1 MRNTERRVSPLAT
14 GRRKGPVSAE
24 PSLFDAERTQ
34 KNLPFP
40 FNKKKPIAKQAADPN
55 RVAEAA
61 RAPGDKENNDG
72 GGKWKTRPE
81 NEKKNTKTK
90 PTTRSIESLSGGGG
104 GGGGGAPLYNK
115 CAFPF
120 PRTLSGVY
128 GERRRA
134 VRARERERE
143 REREKERETD
153 ADGWCR
159 LSIDGADFSHFH
171 NGSAAAAAAAAA
183 PAVARRWRLSLR
195 AGGG

>member
-72 GGKWKTRPE
+72 GGNGKRGPRMRKKHKNKTDD
-81 NEKKNTKTK
+81 
-90 PTTRSIESLSGGGG
+90 SIDR
-104 GGGGGAPLYNK
+104 K
-115 CAFPF
+115 F
-120 PRTLSGVY
+120 
-128 GERRRA
+128 ERRRRRRWWWCSSLQQMRLSFPSDTVWRLRRTKA
-134 VRARERERE
+134 GRASQRERKRERERG
-143 REREKERETD
+143 RKRDR
-153 ADGWCR
+153 
-159 LSIDGADFSHFH
+159 
-171 NGSAAAAAAAAA
+171 
-183 PAVARRWRLSLR
+183 RRWMVSTLNRRSRFFTLS
-195 AGGG
+195 